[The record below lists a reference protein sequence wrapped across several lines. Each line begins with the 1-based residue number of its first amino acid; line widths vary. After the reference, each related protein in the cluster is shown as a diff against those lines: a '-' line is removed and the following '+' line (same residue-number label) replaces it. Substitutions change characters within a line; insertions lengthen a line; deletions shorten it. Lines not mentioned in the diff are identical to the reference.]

1 MIFIASII
9 NIIALVHIT
18 AASLL
23 FGNPLRYIQGTYKK
37 KKIAKYLAKYDFEG
51 KRLAKPTFCCL
62 FSHFQRRAH
71 FNICILTIS

>member
-1 MIFIASII
+1 MRIHMIFIASII

-37 KKIAKYLAKYDFEG
+37 KKIAKYIAKYAF
-51 KRLAKPTFCCL
+51 
-62 FSHFQRRAH
+62 
-71 FNICILTIS
+71 